1 MNCVVSVTKMGHY
14 YFIFYYLIHSLI
26 TAMDPGACLHAASH
40 VIAHHHLQ
48 KYMVL
53 YNQTHRWGGGG
64 GGDRGRMCTPL
75 LN

>member
-1 MNCVVSVTKMGHY
+1 MNVNCVVSVTKMGQY

-53 YNQTHRWGGGG
+53 YN
-64 GGDRGRMCTPL
+64 
-75 LN
+75 